1 MRSQFDEQL
10 QNLNN
15 ALIEMGALCE
25 EAIALTSK
33 ALTLGDTALAG
44 KVTKLDSEI
53 DRMERDIE
61 NACLKLLLHQQPVAK
76 DLRLIS
82 AALKMITDMERIGDQ
97 AEDIAEIVFL
107 LNGRTAQRD
116 DLLREMAKAVI
127 AMVTES
133 IDAFVKHDLAL
144 AQKVVGDDNT
154 VDRYFDNIKQELIGS
169 IAQNP
174 ADGEYALDLLMIA
187 KYLER
192 IGDHAVNLAEW
203 VIFAVTGE
211 HAE

>member
-97 AEDIAEIVFL
+97 AEDIAEIVCL
-107 LNGRTAQRD
+107 LNGRTAQQD

>member
-61 NACLKLLLHQQPVAK
+61 NACLKLLLPA
-76 DLRLIS
+76 R
-82 AALKMITDMERIGDQ
+82 
-97 AEDIAEIVFL
+97 
-107 LNGRTAQRD
+107 
-116 DLLREMAKAVI
+116 KA
-127 AMVTES
+127 
-133 IDAFVKHDLAL
+133 
-144 AQKVVGDDNT
+144 
-154 VDRYFDNIKQELIGS
+154 
-169 IAQNP
+169 
-174 ADGEYALDLLMIA
+174 
-187 KYLER
+187 
-192 IGDHAVNLAEW
+192 
-203 VIFAVTGE
+203 
-211 HAE
+211 